1 MAYYAPPTEDLTLF
15 NPDVF
20 LTTDAGDFLTFP
32 VAQGSQVFPFGLTA
46 SSITTTDP
54 TTIDTLVMS
63 DNNPAYEINY
73 PVNSG
78 RIDLYSNTAGGVS
91 TRGCKI
97 DATGV
102 HTISRFDTIDETA
115 GILNIGT
122 NTARTGAINIGT
134 GTSAKTTTIG
144 GTTGTTTL
152 SGGTIN
158 IDGAGGNTTTI
169 SNTGILTLSN
179 GSGSAMNIGS
189 NKTGGTIDIG
199 QVGATSASHS
209 VNIAT
214 GSNYTGPINIG
225 TGAGSKSI
233 TIGGT
238 AGSTTI
244 TGQNALLRPST
255 SGLAGIGDSMGSGEI
270 RLGRVDATATS
281 TAINIGVG
289 TGSTSLISIGRGS
302 AIAIQNGA
310 TTTLTAAVPI
320 QVSYS
325 GTAPTTAGTTAI
337 GFTNSSSNNTF
348 TQSVAAVYDI
358 LSFNLTSGVWLV
370 EGCFVF
376 SGATG
381 GGRKLSITTTSASSA
396 NDRANGVPTG
406 TFGSLQVATVFAFSS
421 TTTVY
426 LTIDIT
432 AALGGSGTN
441 FTTARWTRIA

>member
-63 DNNPAYEINY
+63 DLNPQYRIDY

-78 RIDLYSNTAGGVS
+78 RIDFYANTAGGTS

-102 HTISRFDTIDETA
+102 HTNSKFDTIDETA
-115 GILNIGT
+115 GTLDIGT
-122 NTARTGAINIGT
+122 NAARTGAINIGT
-134 GTSAKTTTIG
+134 GADGTSARTINIGNATGAVGGLNLKTRTIAIGGSNCVTASTDATNINITATSGVTIQAVNNVIG
-144 GTTGTTTL
+144 GTNVSLRGTNINQIGDNITA
-152 SGGTIN
+152 GTIN
-158 IDGAGGNTTTI
+158 
-169 SNTGILTLSN
+169 
-179 GSGSAMNIGS
+179 
-189 NKTGGTIDIG
+189 
-199 QVGATSASHS
+199 
-209 VNIAT
+209 
-214 GSNYTGPINIG
+214 
-225 TGAGSKSI
+225 
-233 TIGGT
+233 
-238 AGSTTI
+238 
-244 TGQNALLRPST
+244 
-255 SGLAGIGDSMGSGEI
+255 
-270 RLGRVDATATS
+270 LGRTDSTANS

-302 AIAIQNGA
+302 PISIQNGT

>member
-63 DNNPAYEINY
+63 DLNPQYRFDY

-78 RIDLYSNTAGGVS
+78 RIDFYANTAGGTS

-102 HTISRFDTIDETA
+102 HTNSKFDTIDETA
-115 GILNIGT
+115 GTLDIGT
-122 NTARTGAINIGT
+122 NAARTGAINIGT
-134 GTSAKTTTIG
+134 GADGTSARTITIGNSTGAVGSLNLKTRTIAIGGSNCVTASTDATNINITATSGVTIQAVNNVIG
-144 GTTGTTTL
+144 GTNVSLRGTNINQIGDNITA
-152 SGGTIN
+152 GTIN
-158 IDGAGGNTTTI
+158 
-169 SNTGILTLSN
+169 
-179 GSGSAMNIGS
+179 
-189 NKTGGTIDIG
+189 
-199 QVGATSASHS
+199 
-209 VNIAT
+209 
-214 GSNYTGPINIG
+214 
-225 TGAGSKSI
+225 
-233 TIGGT
+233 
-238 AGSTTI
+238 
-244 TGQNALLRPST
+244 
-255 SGLAGIGDSMGSGEI
+255 
-270 RLGRVDATATS
+270 LGRTDSTANS

-302 AIAIQNGA
+302 PISIQNGA

-381 GGRKLSITTTSASSA
+381 GGRKLSITTTSGSSA

-406 TFGSLQVATVFAFSS
+406 TFGSLQVATVFAFST